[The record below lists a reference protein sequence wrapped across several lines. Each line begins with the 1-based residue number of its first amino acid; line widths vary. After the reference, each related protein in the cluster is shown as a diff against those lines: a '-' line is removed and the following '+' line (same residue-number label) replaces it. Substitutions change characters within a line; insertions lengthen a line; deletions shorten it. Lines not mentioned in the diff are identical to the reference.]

1 MSGGWGTARVHMN
14 PLLIKEEKNIKLI
27 KCLPPGMSSYDKTLH
42 SSKRK
47 TPDFPTASI
56 YLPDNAFECVQ
67 HPQFHQFHLFDT
79 NPEHIPTCLDSP

>member
-1 MSGGWGTARVHMN
+1 M
-14 PLLIKEEKNIKLI
+14 P
-27 KCLPPGMSSYDKTLH
+27 SYDKTLC
-42 SSKRK
+42 SVGPSKRK